1 MLQSTCFLK
10 KEELRRLQ
18 NFTEVRVRVVNNWLM
33 VCLLSGRL
41 KTLKTKKIQNEN
53 KRIRYSS
60 ISHPENHLK
69 KEATAGHSQQN
80 EAGNVVHPIS
90 PPTAFSF
97 ASIQSRILPQK
108 VCHC

>member
-41 KTLKTKKIQNEN
+41 KTLKTKRYKT
-53 KRIRYSS
+53 RIRESDTPV
-60 ISHPENHLK
+60 SHTLK
-69 KEATAGHSQQN
+69 IT
-80 EAGNVVHPIS
+80 
-90 PPTAFSF
+90 
-97 ASIQSRILPQK
+97 
-108 VCHC
+108 